1 MSRYVT
7 IRRDANNVPTG
18 KIISTTNERE
28 RTLYTYRDLPQ
39 NAREDFDYMVDR
51 YPDEQDSPR
60 FVKAYGSWYDTD
72 DTEGLAPDDLR
83 SHGWSTYL
91 TDSFFSG
98 IVFRHFDRDGEQ
110 LEGVVVGRFWIEG

>member
-7 IRRDANNVPTG
+7 ARPDGGR
-18 KIISTTNERE
+18 IISTTNERE

-39 NAREDFDYMVDR
+39 NAREDFDYVKESEHD
-51 YPDEQDSPR
+51 DAR
-60 FVKAYGSWYDTD
+60 FVKAYGSWYDTG

-91 TDSFFSG
+91 SDSFFSG
-98 IVFRHFDRDGEQ
+98 IVFRHFDRDGDQ
-110 LEGVVVGRFWIEG
+110 LDGVVVGRFWTEG